1 MYAQNVSAGA
11 DLISTGKKII
21 ASKTTGANSEYAKLL
36 RKTLARATGG
46 DPTQISTVK
55 RFKPDGSIQ
64 ITTYEDGDIISQTK
78 IKPHLVPTPDFSA
91 PPKPDGSPQ
100 IKFEQRFNL
109 LELLMI

>member
-1 MYAQNVSAGA
+1 MYAQNVSAVS
-11 DLISTGKKII
+11 DLISTGKKTV
-21 ASKTTGANSEYAKLL
+21 ASKTAGANSEYAKLL
-36 RKTLARATGG
+36 RKTLARAAGG

-64 ITTYEDGDIISQTK
+64 ITTYEDGDIVSQTK

-91 PPKPDGSPQ
+91 PPQPDGSPQ
-100 IKFEQRFNL
+100 IKMEPRFNL

>member
-1 MYAQNVSAGA
+1 MYAQKVNAGA
-11 DLISTGKKII
+11 DLISTGKKNI
-21 ASKTTGANSEYAKLL
+21 AEKTTGANSEYAKLL
-36 RKTLARATGG
+36 RKTLARAAS

-64 ITTYEDGDIISQTK
+64 ITTYEDGDVISQTK

-91 PPKPDGSPQ
+91 PPQPDGSPQ
-100 IKFEQRFNL
+100 IKFEPRFNL

>member
-1 MYAQNVSAGA
+1 MHAQNVSAGA

-21 ASKTTGANSEYAKLL
+21 ADKTAGANSEYAKLL
-36 RKTLARATGG
+36 KKTLARINH

-64 ITTYEDGDIISQTK
+64 ITTYEDGDVISQTK
-78 IKPHLVPTPDFSA
+78 IKPHFVPTPDLSA
-91 PPKPDGSPQ
+91 PPQPDGSPQ
-100 IKFEQRFNL
+100 IKFEPRFNL